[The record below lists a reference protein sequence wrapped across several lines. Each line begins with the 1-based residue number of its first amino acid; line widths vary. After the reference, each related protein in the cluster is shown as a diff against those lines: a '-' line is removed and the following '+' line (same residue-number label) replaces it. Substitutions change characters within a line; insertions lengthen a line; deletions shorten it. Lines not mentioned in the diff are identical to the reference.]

1 MKKISSILAILS
13 SFILSS
19 VLFSLPSASATTL
32 NAAENLVITEK
43 VEGDAYLVGGN
54 ASIDADVSG
63 DLYVGGGSVT
73 INANIGQDLVVAGG
87 KVTVVGNVLGDIRLI
102 GGQLAVYGKVGEDI
116 IFAGGT
122 ADVGK
127 TAFVN
132 GSVLATAG
140 ILTIDGQVK
149 GDVRGMM
156 GMLLLNGTVGQNVIV
171 TVEDTMSIADNAK
184 IFGSLEYSSLFES
197 KVPTGVV
204 GGTVKFNK
212 FEKDSLLEKFTYWF
226 FIEKIFSFVSS
237 LLLIL
242 LFVLFAPKALLSAA
256 ENTKKA
262 VLKSF
267 GIGLLTMIAAVV
279 GGLIL
284 MVTIVGIPLALII
297 FAGLLMLFYMSQVFV
312 AAWLGSYFFNYKK
325 FKKIKFFGILV
336 LTMFIYHLIG
346 VVPYVGW
353 AVNLVF
359 FLLGVGSIVMMKI
372 DVMKFLKDKK
382 ML

>member
-1 MKKISSILAILS
+1 MKKILSTASAIL
-13 SFILSS
+13 FTLS
-19 VLFSLPSASATTL
+19 VTAFSLPSAFATTL
-32 NAAENLVITEK
+32 NAAENLIITEK

-73 INANIGQDLVVAGG
+73 INSNIGQDLVVAGG
-87 KVTVVGNVLGDIRLI
+87 KVTVVGNVLGDIRLL
-102 GGQLAVYGKVGEDI
+102 GGQLSVYGKVGEDI

-184 IFGSLEYSSLFES
+184 ILGSLEYSSLFES
-197 KVPTGVV
+197 KVPAGVV
-204 GGTVKFNK
+204 SGTVKFNK
-212 FEKDSLLEKFTYWF
+212 FEKQSLLGKFTYWYF
-226 FIEKIFSFVSS
+226 VEKLFSFLSA
-237 LLLIL
+237 IL
-242 LFVLFAPKALLSAA
+242 LVLIFVLFAPRALLSAA

-267 GIGLLTMIAAVV
+267 GIGLLTMITAIV

-284 MVTIVGIPLALII
+284 MVSIIGIPLALII
-297 FAGLLMLFYMSQVFV
+297 LAGLMIVFYMSQVFV

-325 FKKIKFFGILV
+325 FKKIKIFGILL
-336 LTMFIYHLIG
+336 LTMLAYHLVGI
-346 VVPYVGW
+346 VPYLGI
-353 AVNLVF
+353 AVHLVL
-359 FLLGVGSIVMMKI
+359 FLLGVGSIVMMKM
-372 DVMKFLKDKK
+372 DVMKFLKGKK
-382 ML
+382 MI